1 MKTQKELNE
10 LKEEIKTLNTK
21 LAELNEEEL
30 EQVIGGVGGS
40 ATLDI
45 AREVAQKLFD
55 GASEME
61 GISLSEAKH
70 PEFRTMFERNRP
82 IN

>member
-30 EQVIGGVGGS
+30 EQVIGGVHP
-40 ATLDI
+40 DI
-45 AREVAQKLFD
+45 SYAFTFGKLFD
-55 GASEME
+55 LNDIASNHVKNKE
-61 GISLSEAKH
+61 GYILYHSAPSSY
-70 PEFRTMFERNRP
+70 ND
-82 IN
+82 